1 MSDYYDR
8 KSKQDSQRIA
18 QWCLIGCVVVLAI
31 VVLSGC
37 ATDWHKTRPAAETVR
52 VVDTPLQVIQSIP
65 GCKTAAHC
73 AVVFMR
79 ENVCV
84 VLAQVALYSKSDAE
98 HEMKHCEGWDHK

>member
-1 MSDYYDR
+1 MSNKD
-8 KSKQDSQRIA
+8 DSAKIA
-18 QWCLIGCVVVLAI
+18 SVCLFACI
-31 VVLSGC
+31 VIFLIVTLTGC
-37 ATDWHKTRPAAETVR
+37 ATDWHKARPAAETVR

-84 VLAQVALYSKSDAE
+84 VLAQVAFYSKSDAE
-98 HEMKHCEGWDHK
+98 HEQKHCDGWDHK